1 MLGAWVPLA
10 VFVLI
15 PKSTPSLA
23 AATSEASPVQ
33 LPISLAPTL
42 APTLHEWLP
51 ALSGHGLHVLDLGV
65 GCLRGNRSNHLTVR
79 RCTVNVNVTGIAPAC
94 SAGYHA
100 ECHHTKYGSSG
111 DAHQRLLPYADE
123 SFDLVYSNSTLSPI
137 SSPPSSTTGRDL
149 HMISEAMRVLRP
161 CGIASLPLF
170 ACCFG
175 RTPRLYGRMVAW
187 QPGAKLAL
195 PPTASTGRR
204 LSHKPILPPVLDT
217 AKVNVESLGTF
228 EVQLLRLPT
237 VDPNGEFRFQLLA
250 RKLHARTC
258 PSKAPFL
265 LDSAA
270 ASRAAKTHS
279 SLNSSSLRRVLP
291 DSDRSTVLTAIHAWL
306 HDATPN
312 PPAANRTTRADA
324 PTQISPAATRAAAD
338 GHSRHAAAPSARS
351 QTTLRMA
358 DQYVDELYDRRAEN
372 VLQELHTWLALPPSK
387 WQSIEAYHNA
397 RADKMKA
404 ACRRHSD
411 EHMERHFNVTRQ
423 FLSCR
428 LLPRLCSA
436 CATFSVSVHAK
447 SESLTR
453 QKMGIMPLV
462 ALWLCALLGLLIE
475 QRAPRP
481 RIPAHGSLAFSRPGA
496 SMKLMVLL
504 IVTVDLSGLT
514 VPERQ
519 CALAFPELLELRSP
533 PLYPVI
539 SKTKLPHLILPLAE
553 TLMPGLTPETLPLYV
568 ARLEELRK
576 VCLIAWGLFL
586 VAPSWWWRTF
596 GLFYAIGALAYAT
609 LGYLNVNY
617 VQSHPL
623 VGPLLFVTGS
633 VLAVPGLAHN
643 PRASMW
649 LRGKWLV
656 GSVIAPLYLCSGLS
670 KMRYDS
676 IQRMIN
682 GEWLIPILTSHDQI
696 ITTSV
701 SGLRELI
708 LHAPHGYGVMLM
720 SWGNLAFEFFFP
732 LAVMLMAWR
741 GSLPS
746 LCLMIMLVMALGFH
760 ATILLMMGPNF
771 VQCVVL
777 DLMALNPLALFGNGA
792 APRER
797 TFAIPPRR
805 WTDTGRDIFAALVV
819 VGWFVVQLA
828 SDYSHDIGLTPKSKK
843 HDPMMPI
850 SEMSMYATASDAT
863 TTEVTTAVL
872 SAAILVAF
880 GAVTTTSVR
889 VPDAKQILP
898 GPDYGLAC
906 MRLIAVRTACAT
918 AILVFQVL
926 DGILA
931 ATRCVVRL
939 TTTAPQQAARGRR
952 QAVVIVGG
960 SFAGLRAQ
968 SALSDDFDV
977 TVVDYKDYFEYL
989 PGVLR
994 LFVRPSHHHAL
1005 TFPIP
1010 RQRNKFV
1017 LARVTEIGTT
1027 AVKIEGDD
1035 ARESIP
1041 FDYLLLACGS
1051 TYPCPPVRPTSGEAM
1066 LPSRRQRWK
1075 RAAADLAAATSVL
1088 VIGGGPVGV
1097 ELAAEIASAHPS
1109 MRLTLVTAAQ
1119 TLCAEMPPQVGV
1131 VVRRWLEE
1139 RGVTLHFEER
1149 AEPASDSRGCMLSD
1163 GKLIVA
1169 DIVYQCTGGAPETS
1183 ALRANWTLDRRGHAT
1198 VNKHLQLL
1206 GAATETPHI
1215 YAIGDM
1221 IALPADA
1228 TCTHTGL
1235 GHTAELNA
1243 HVAAE
1248 NVRRSSGGNA
1258 LLEYPDGAV
1267 GSHLAPRV
1275 YCISL
1280 GEADGVLVFNGLVAS
1295 GMIAAI
1301 AKRLIE
1307 WTKVAA
1313 CEERLIGVL
1322 GWRVADA
1329 GAAWMSRHV
1338 LPPPPRAVASPDGRC
1353 ILLFDGVCLL
1363 CNTFVHFLIDR
1374 DADEVFAFASLQS
1387 DVGLAYLRKAG
1398 LPLDVS
1404 TVVLIDDAGVHTRS
1418 TAALRALMRCGRAYI
1433 VLHAALIWLP
1443 RPLRDLGY
1451 RIVAALRYRLFG
1463 KDEGETCRRMTR
1475 DMRRRFTVEMPS
1487 ASPISFR
1494 KRDKKI
1500 SCGPGL

>member
-1 MLGAWVPLA
+1 M
-10 VFVLI
+10 
-15 PKSTPSLA
+15 
-23 AATSEASPVQ
+23 
-33 LPISLAPTL
+33 
-42 APTLHEWLP
+42 
-51 ALSGHGLHVLDLGV
+51 
-65 GCLRGNRSNHLTVR
+65 R
-79 RCTVNVNVTGIAPAC
+79 
-94 SAGYHA
+94 HA
-100 ECHHTKYGSSG
+100 ECHHTNGDGSG
-111 DAHQRLLPYADE
+111 DAHHRLLPYADD
-123 SFDLVYSNSTLSPI
+123 SFDLVYSNATLSPF
-137 SSPPSSTTGRDL
+137 SSPQSSTTGRDL
-149 HMISEAMRVLRP
+149 SVISEALRVLRP

-170 ACCFG
+170 ACCVG
-175 RTPRLYGRMVAW
+175 RTPHLYGRSVAW

-195 PPTASTGRR
+195 PPNASRGRALR
-204 LSHKPILPPVLDT
+204 SRTTIPILSPILDT
-217 AKVNVESLGTF
+217 AKVNVTALGAF

-237 VDPNGEFRFQLLA
+237 VDPDGEFRFQLVA
-250 RKLHARTC
+250 RKLHARGC
-258 PSKAPFL
+258 PSETPFL
-265 LDSAA
+265 LDGAA
-270 ASRAAKTHS
+270 ASRAVWTRS
-279 SLNSSSLRRVLP
+279 SLSASSLRRVFP
-291 DSDRSTVLTAIHAWL
+291 DSGAFFTAIHAWL
-306 HDATPN
+306 HDATPSPPAPSLARAS
-312 PPAANRTTRADA
+312 PPAA
-324 PTQISPAATRAAAD
+324 SVAAAA
-338 GHSRHAAAPSARS
+338 GHGHHAVAPSTRN
-351 QTTLRMA
+351 QTMLRVA
-358 DQYVDELYDRRAEN
+358 DRYVDELYDRRADN
-372 VLQELHTWLALPPSK
+372 VLQELHDWLALPPSK
-387 WQSIEAYHNA
+387 WQRMEAYHHA

-404 ACRRHSD
+404 ECRRYSD
-411 EHMERHFNVTRQ
+411 EHMEKHFNVTGQ
-423 FLSCR
+423 FLSCW

-436 CATFSVSVHAK
+436 CGFPVVELHDWT
-447 SESLTR
+447 SLMR
-453 QKMGIMPLV
+453 RKMGNAPLV

-481 RIPAHGSLAFSRPGA
+481 RLPALGSLAFSRPGA

-504 IVTVDLSGLT
+504 IVTVDLCALT
-514 VPERQ
+514 VPERH
-519 CALAFPELLELRSP
+519 CALALPELLELRKP

-539 SKTKLPHLILPLAE
+539 SKTKLPHLILPVAE
-553 TLMPGLTPETLPLYV
+553 TLMPGLTPATLPLYV
-568 ARLEELRK
+568 ARLEEVRM
-576 VCLIAWGLFL
+576 VCLLAWGVFL
-586 VAPSWWWRTF
+586 VTPSWWWRTF
-596 GLFYAIGALAYAT
+596 GLFYAIGALAYVT
-609 LGYLNVNY
+609 LGYLNLHY
-617 VQSHPL
+617 VTSHPL

-676 IQRMIN
+676 LQRMIN
-682 GEWLIPILTSHDQI
+682 GEWLIPILIHEQQMM
-696 ITTSV
+696 TTSLP
-701 SGLRELI
+701 GLRELI

-720 SWGNLAFEFFFP
+720 SWGNLALEFFFP

-746 LCLMIMLVMALGFH
+746 LCLMTMLAMAIGFH

-771 VQCVVL
+771 AQCVVL
-777 DLMALNPLALFGNGA
+777 DLMALNPLAVFGNGA

-805 WTDTGRDIFAALVV
+805 WSDTGRDVFAALVV
-819 VGWFVVQLA
+819 VGWMVVQLA
-828 SDYSHDIGLTPKSKK
+828 SDYSHDIGNTPKSKK
-843 HDPMMPI
+843 HDPIMPI

-889 VPDAKQILP
+889 VPDARQLQP

-906 MRLIAVRTACAT
+906 MRLIAVRTVCAT

-931 ATRCVVRL
+931 AACCVVRL
-939 TTTAPQQAARGRR
+939 TSSAPQRAARGTR
-952 QAVVIVGG
+952 QVVVIVGG
-960 SFAGLRAQ
+960 SFAGLWAQ
-968 SALSDDFDV
+968 RALSDDFDV

-994 LFVRPSHHHAL
+994 LFVRPRHHRTL
-1005 TFPIP
+1005 TCPIP
-1010 RQRNKFV
+1010 RHRNKFV
-1017 LARVTEIGTT
+1017 RARVTEIGTT
-1027 AVKIEGDD
+1027 AVKVEGDD
-1035 ARESIP
+1035 VRESIP

-1051 TYPCPPVRPTSGEAM
+1051 TYPCPPVRPTTGEAT
-1066 LPSRRQRWK
+1066 LPSRQQRWK
-1075 RAAADLAAATSVL
+1075 QAAADLAAATSVL

-1131 VVRRWLEE
+1131 TVRRWLEE
-1139 RGVTLHFEER
+1139 RDVTLHFEER
-1149 AEPASDSRGCMLSD
+1149 AEPAGDGKECMLSD
-1163 GKLIVA
+1163 GTPIVA

-1183 ALRANWTLDRRGHAT
+1183 ALRANWTLDRRGRAT
-1198 VNKHLQLL
+1198 VNTHLQLL
-1206 GAATETPHI
+1206 GAATDTPHI
-1215 YAIGDM
+1215 YAMGDM

-1228 TCTHTGL
+1228 TCTHAGL

-1248 NVRRSSGGNA
+1248 NVRRSSEGRA
-1258 LLEYPDGAV
+1258 LLEYPEGAV

-1295 GMIAAI
+1295 GMVAAI

-1313 CEERLIGVL
+1313 CAERPIGVL
-1322 GWRVADA
+1322 GWRVADV

-1338 LPPPPRAVASPDGRC
+1338 VPPPPRAVASPDGRC

-1374 DADEVFAFASLQS
+1374 DSDEVFAFASLQS

-1418 TAALRALMRCGRAYI
+1418 TAALRALMRCGRAYAA
-1433 VLHAALIWLP
+1433 LHAALIWLP

-1475 DMRRRFTVEMPS
+1475 DMSRRFTVEMPS
-1487 ASPISFR
+1487 EAGGR
-1494 KRDKKI
+1494 R
-1500 SCGPGL
+1500 G